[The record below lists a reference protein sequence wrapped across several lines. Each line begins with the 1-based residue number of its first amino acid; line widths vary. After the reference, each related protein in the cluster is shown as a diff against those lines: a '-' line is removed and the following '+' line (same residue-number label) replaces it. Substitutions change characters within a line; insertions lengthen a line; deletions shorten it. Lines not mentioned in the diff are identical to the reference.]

1 VSEKKKGYHLR
12 KTSTSKK
19 GGTPMNHRRVV
30 INSLP
35 QAYHVIKEMNLD
47 TDESDYRSA
56 GRQSLEAILE
66 GRMQERITYYLDE
79 MARLGGVDRRNGSF
93 SRHLLTE
100 LGDIELTI
108 PRTRHFSPVSILRAY
123 ARRAPQVDRLIL
135 ACFVLGISTRKVSQA
150 LLPVLGEPV
159 SPTTV
164 SRVAQSLDTAVAA
177 FHLRPIKR
185 PYRFLIFD
193 GVVLKRKT
201 GAGSVKRVVLVALG
215 ITEEGRKEVID
226 FSIAPG
232 ESQGAW
238 EGFLTDLYKRGL
250 TEQGVELIVTDGGK
264 GLLAALPMVYPGI
277 PLQRCW
283 AHKSRNVLNYVRK
296 ADHKAVKADLHA
308 IQYASGIREAQKAL
322 GVFRARWNQ
331 PYPKAVARLCAD
343 EEQLLTF
350 LQIKDSKW
358 WSQIRTTNAIERRF
372 REVRRRTRPMGV
384 FSNRTSMERI
394 LYAVFSYE
402 NLSQGVA
409 TPFLTVTQNS

>member
-1 VSEKKKGYHLR
+1 VSKKKKGYHLR
-12 KTSTSKK
+12 KTPTSKK

-30 INSLP
+30 IDSLP
-35 QAYHVIKEMNLD
+35 QAYQVIKEMNLD
-47 TDESDYRSA
+47 ADESDYRSA
-56 GRQSLEAILE
+56 GRHSLEAILE
-66 GRMQERITYYLDE
+66 GRMQERITYYLEE
-79 MARLGGVDRRNGSF
+79 MARLGEADRRNGSF

-100 LGDIELTI
+100 LGDIELSI
-108 PRTRHFSPVSILRAY
+108 PRTRRFSPVSILRAY
-123 ARRAPQVDRLIL
+123 ARRAYQVDRLIL

-159 SPTTV
+159 SATTV

-185 PYRFLIFD
+185 QYRFLIFD
-193 GVVLKRKT
+193 GVVLKRRT

-226 FSIAPG
+226 FHIAPG

-238 EGFLTDLYKRGL
+238 ERFLTDLYKRGL
-250 TEQGVELIVTDGGK
+250 TEEGVELIVTDGGK
-264 GLLAALPMVYPGI
+264 GLLAALPIVYPGI

-296 ADHKAVKADLHA
+296 ADHEAVKADLHA
-308 IQYASGIREAQKAL
+308 IQYAFGIGEAQKAL
-322 GVFRARWNQ
+322 GMFHARWNQ
-331 PYPKAVARLCAD
+331 IYPKAVACLCAD
-343 EEQLLTF
+343 EEELLTF

-402 NLSQGVA
+402 NLRQGGA
-409 TPFLTVTQNS
+409 TPFLAVTQNS